1 MSEHPNPWSL
11 ASAAVY
17 QAPDPATGAIA
28 PPIHVSSSFQYDAEI
43 YQEVVAGAR
52 ETVNIYGRCGNPGER
67 LFQDHLARL
76 EGADAVLATASGM
89 AAVTTAIFGLLK
101 QGDHLICDWTTYS
114 STHEFLAHRAPDF
127 GIETTF
133 VDMADEAAVQ
143 GALKPNSKALYF
155 EAIANP
161 TMKVVPIAPLAALAE
176 EKGLVLL
183 CDNTFASPAVL
194 RPLERRGSCYR
205 KRQQVYWGAQR
216 RDWRRHRPEG
226 GAPPGGFP
234 R

>member
-1 MSEHPNPWSL
+1 MSEHPDPWSL

-101 QGDHLICDWTTYS
+101 QGDHLVCDWTTYS
-114 STHEFLAHRAPDF
+114 STHEFLAHRPRTSAS
-127 GIETTF
+127 
-133 VDMADEAAVQ
+133 
-143 GALKPNSKALYF
+143 KPPLWTWPMRQRCGRRFS
-155 EAIANP
+155 P
-161 TMKVVPIAPLAALAE
+161 TPRPSISRP
-176 EKGLVLL
+176 
-183 CDNTFASPAVL
+183 SPT
-194 RPLERRGSCYR
+194 
-205 KRQQVYWGAQR
+205 
-216 RDWRRHRPEG
+216 
-226 GAPPGGFP
+226 PP
-234 R
+234 